1 MTLLKKSIASNLKH
15 LNKTIKYY
23 KDYTV
28 FDHVGFFS
36 KRKSRV
42 DMPRGNFEKKPEEIK
57 SNDREWNYE
66 NIHETQLVL
75 LIYSDENCGKNPY
88 PNGIPFFDQRICQ
101 MVTLAVTVAS
111 YSNESFSFK

>member
-15 LNKTIKYY
+15 LSKTIKYY

-36 KRKSRV
+36 NRKSRV